1 LVKRSDALK
10 SLQSQYKA
18 LQEREKALSD
28 VLRNLK
34 QGYNPN
40 YQDMAVLEAVR
51 GWDGLNSEAANEA
64 VTEGPSTEADQET
77 PPATEEVNTW
87 DDAAINKLLGEDSVS
102 LLLQHDAHVAEDDTP
117 DEGM

>member
-18 LQEREKALSD
+18 LQERERALSD

-51 GWDGLNSEAANEA
+51 GWDGLNPETATEAATNSDSTGADKEA
-64 VTEGPSTEADQET
+64 
-77 PPATEEVNTW
+77 PAAKENVDTW
-87 DDAAINKLLGEDSVS
+87 GDAAINQLLGEDTVS
-102 LLLQHDAHVAEDDTP
+102 LLLQHEAHVVGDDAP
-117 DEGM
+117 EEGK

>member
-1 LVKRSDALK
+1 VKRSDALK

-51 GWDGLNSEAANEA
+51 GWDGLNLDIEPEA
-64 VTEGPSTEADQET
+64 VENGDLTEADKEA
-77 PPATEEVNTW
+77 PEAEEEDDAW

-102 LLLQHDAHVAEDDTP
+102 LLLQHEAHVTSDDAP
-117 DEGM
+117 EEGT

>member
-1 LVKRSDALK
+1 VKRADALK

-51 GWDGLNSEAANEA
+51 GWDGLNPEAATEA
-64 VTEGPSTEADQET
+64 AENGDSTEADKEV
-77 PPATEEVNTW
+77 PEVEEKADTW

-102 LLLQHDAHVAEDDTP
+102 LLLQHEAHVTSDDAP
-117 DEGM
+117 EEGA